1 MVVISSVVN
10 SVGSLPVLLLWV
22 PWYEDLGLGS
32 SRQVCAVCEVE
43 PAGGL
48 LFSLGGKSV
57 VRIAGNSWDTLA
69 HRFQAQVAGL
79 SGY

>member
-1 MVVISSVVN
+1 MLWLVVISSVVN

-32 SRQVCAVCEVE
+32 SRQVCVVCEVE

-48 LFSLGGKSV
+48 LFP
-57 VRIAGNSWDTLA
+57 
-69 HRFQAQVAGL
+69 
-79 SGY
+79 

>member
-1 MVVISSVVN
+1 MLWLVVISSVMN

-32 SRQVCAVCEVE
+32 SRQVCVVYEVE

-48 LFSLGGKSV
+48 LFP
-57 VRIAGNSWDTLA
+57 
-69 HRFQAQVAGL
+69 
-79 SGY
+79 